1 MTKQKILS
9 ETEISDLI
17 KKKINQENIPNIE
30 IAESILRKTGKN
42 LYISNYYND
51 EANLTSI
58 SFEIV
63 KETKLKKL
71 SEIVFDIPYFM
82 KDTDFFS
89 KYDFNTK
96 KICERDL
103 GLKSNISLISS
114 IKNYVFSNTSPTN
127 YEDKEN
133 NSIYSNV
140 KNKDK
145 NKEDKKLVITSDINL
160 NFNPKIKNE
169 EVIVKMKKRVY
180 KKRKFYASANE
191 Y

>member
-42 LYISNYYND
+42 LNISNYYND